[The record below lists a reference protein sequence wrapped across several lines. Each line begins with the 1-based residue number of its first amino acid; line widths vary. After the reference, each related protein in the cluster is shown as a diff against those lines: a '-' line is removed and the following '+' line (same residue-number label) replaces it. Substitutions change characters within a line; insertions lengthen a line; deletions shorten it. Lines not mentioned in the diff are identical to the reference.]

1 MSVEFRDLLTDLL
14 EAVDPFRDTITH
26 ILMRR
31 KDNVVEAAAR
41 SRENSISIQAVA
53 KKPVADYENIACLG
67 KLPYLKTILNSDYI
81 KGKSKKFTIDLK
93 YDIATDNKTTALRTI
108 KFSGGNM
115 TAFYTPTDPF
125 VNKLNNLP
133 IPKIT
138 KWPVLFGIDATVINH
153 FEQLFKIHQSAPRA
167 GGDRDD
173 IFQLA
178 YNDGEVLALF
188 GDKGHQSQVVLTTEA
203 GTTEEIDKLSAMF
216 SISHFRSIL
225 KFMGK
230 KGGIAYFADKC
241 LKIELETNNA
251 EYAFAI
257 YAKKLVD

>member
-26 ILMRR
+26 ILLRR
-31 KDNVVEAAAR
+31 SDNGVEAAAR
-41 SRENSISIQAVA
+41 SRENAIPIQAVA
-53 KKPVADYENIACLG
+53 KKPVSEYDHIACLG
-67 KLPYLKTILNSDYI
+67 KLQYLKTILSSDYI
-81 KGKSKKFTIDLK
+81 KGKKDFTIDLK
-93 YDIATDNKTTALRTI
+93 YATATDSKTVALRSVEFT
-108 KFSGGNM
+108 GGGM
-115 TAFYTPTDPF
+115 KAFYTPTDPF

-133 IPKIT
+133 IPVIK
-138 KWPVLFGIDATVINH
+138 KWPVLFGIDGKVIKH

-178 YNDGEVLALF
+178 YNEGQILALF
-188 GDKGHQSQVVLTTEA
+188 GDKGHQSQVILTSEA
-203 GTTEEIDKLSAMF
+203 GTTEEIDKLSALF
-216 SISHFRSIL
+216 SISHLRSIL
-225 KFMGK
+225 KFMGN

-241 LKIELETNNA
+241 LKVEMETDNA

-257 YAKKLVD
+257 YAKKLVV